1 MAKIPAVLHEHINSA
16 FPAHVCLVATVL
28 PNGYAQVS
36 PRGSV
41 MVFDDEHI
49 AMWERGRG
57 STHTTLIDGTK
68 VTIFFRK
75 SALRETLLP
84 KGGVV
89 RIYGT
94 ARLQRAGPVCDEI
107 WRRLIQPE
115 KDRDPERNGFGVL
128 FDVERVEDLGGDPL
142 KL

>member
-41 MVFDDEHI
+41 MVFDEEHI

-57 STHTTLIDGTK
+57 STHATLIDGTK

-94 ARLQRAGPVCDEI
+94 ARLQRAGPICDEI

-115 KDRDPERNGFGVL
+115 KDRDPERKGFGVL
-128 FDVERVEDLGGDPL
+128 IEVERVEDLGGDPL

>member
-1 MAKIPAVLHEHINSA
+1 MAKIPAVLHEHINTA
-16 FPAHVCLVATVL
+16 FPANVCLVATVL
-28 PNGYAQVS
+28 PNGYAQVT

-49 AMWERGRG
+49 AIWERGRG
-57 STHTTLIDGTK
+57 STNAAMTDGTK

-75 SALRETLLP
+75 SSLRESILP

-94 ARLQRAGPVCDEI
+94 ARLHRSGPVYDEI
-107 WRRLIQPE
+107 WRRLIGPE
-115 KDRDPERNGFGVL
+115 KERDPEKKGFGVL
-128 FDVERVEDLGGDPL
+128 IDVERVEDLGGFPL
-142 KL
+142 KV